1 MFETALNNTN
11 FYFDESYSLQLL
23 TPPLNLYIWSKMPG
37 PSLIISP
44 SAYDELRKIK
54 IFKTTFKKLSILSKF
69 WKWRIWQW
77 VSGGEGGE
85 ASYLCH
91 LICVIM
97 TYCLWKST
105 CDSPL
110 RWNPKIQL
118 YRNIIFETDFC
129 LNESLI
135 TSEYKKLF
143 SVFFL
148 FFLNKISLPGLFFM
162 FSKKKCE
169 IYQENTYF

>member
-77 VSGGEGGE
+77 VSRGGGGR
-85 ASYLCH
+85 H
-91 LICVIM
+91 LICVILFVS
-97 TYCLWKST
+97 LWRIAYENLHVTRPLDEIQKSNYIVT
-105 CDSPL
+105 
-110 RWNPKIQL
+110 
-118 YRNIIFETDFC
+118 
-129 LNESLI
+129 
-135 TSEYKKLF
+135 LF
-143 SVFFL
+143 SKQIFVWM
-148 FFLNKISLPGLFFM
+148 NH
-162 FSKKKCE
+162 
-169 IYQENTYF
+169 

>member
-1 MFETALNNTN
+1 
-11 FYFDESYSLQLL
+11 
-23 TPPLNLYIWSKMPG
+23 MPG

-69 WKWRIWQW
+69 WKWRLWQW
-77 VSGGEGGE
+77 VSGGGGE

-162 FSKKKCE
+162 FCKKKCE

>member
-54 IFKTTFKKLSILSKF
+54 IFKTTINFVKILEMTHMAVGE
-69 WKWRIWQW
+69 W
-77 VSGGEGGE
+77 GG

-91 LICVIM
+91 LICVIR

-162 FSKKKCE
+162 FCKKKCE

>member
-69 WKWRIWQW
+69 WKW
-77 VSGGEGGE
+77 GGGGGGPR
-85 ASYLCH
+85 H
-91 LICVIM
+91 LICVILFVS
-97 TYCLWKST
+97 LWRIAYENLHVTRPLDEIQKSNYIVT
-105 CDSPL
+105 
-110 RWNPKIQL
+110 
-118 YRNIIFETDFC
+118 
-129 LNESLI
+129 
-135 TSEYKKLF
+135 LF
-143 SVFFL
+143 SKQIFVWM
-148 FFLNKISLPGLFFM
+148 NH
-162 FSKKKCE
+162 
-169 IYQENTYF
+169 

>member
-77 VSGGEGGE
+77 VSGGG
-85 ASYLCH
+85 H
-91 LICVIM
+91 LICVILFVSLGRIAYENLHV
-97 TYCLWKST
+97 TRPLDEIQKSNYIVT
-105 CDSPL
+105 
-110 RWNPKIQL
+110 
-118 YRNIIFETDFC
+118 
-129 LNESLI
+129 
-135 TSEYKKLF
+135 LF
-143 SVFFL
+143 SKQIFVWM
-148 FFLNKISLPGLFFM
+148 NH
-162 FSKKKCE
+162 
-169 IYQENTYF
+169 

>member
-77 VSGGEGGE
+77 VSGGGG
-85 ASYLCH
+85 H
-91 LICVIM
+91 LICVILFVSLGRIAYENLHV
-97 TYCLWKST
+97 TRPLDEIQKSNYIVT
-105 CDSPL
+105 
-110 RWNPKIQL
+110 
-118 YRNIIFETDFC
+118 
-129 LNESLI
+129 
-135 TSEYKKLF
+135 LF
-143 SVFFL
+143 SKQIFVWM
-148 FFLNKISLPGLFFM
+148 NH
-162 FSKKKCE
+162 
-169 IYQENTYF
+169 

>member
-37 PSLIISP
+37 PSLMISP

-77 VSGGEGGE
+77 VSGGGGE

-162 FSKKKCE
+162 FCKKKCE